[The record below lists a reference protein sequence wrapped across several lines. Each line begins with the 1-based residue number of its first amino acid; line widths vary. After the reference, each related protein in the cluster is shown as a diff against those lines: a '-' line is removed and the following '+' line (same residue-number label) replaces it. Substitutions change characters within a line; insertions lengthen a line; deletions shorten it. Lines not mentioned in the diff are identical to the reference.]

1 MASERMATKMSRLA
15 AVLAV
20 AVGCM
25 ALSRPLLAHH
35 SLANY
40 DRQNE
45 VTLTGTVKQFLLK
58 NPHSYIVFEVKQT
71 DGSVVE
77 WTAGT
82 SSPMRLYRMG
92 WKTTTLKPG
101 DQITVTGGRHKG
113 GRNEIW
119 LNKLAGPNGEP
130 LLVPQGA
137 E

>member
-1 MASERMATKMSRLA
+1 MGSTTNKAAIVLVIGMGLVALA
-15 AVLAV
+15 
-20 AVGCM
+20 
-25 ALSRPLLAHH
+25 RPALAHH

-45 VTLTGTVKQFLLK
+45 ITLTGTVVGFHLK
-58 NPHSYIVFEVKQT
+58 NPHSEIVFDVTEP
-71 DGSVVE
+71 DGTVTR

-101 DQITVTGGRHKG
+101 DKITVTGGRHKG
-113 GRNEIW
+113 DKKEIW
-119 LNKLAGPNGEP
+119 LNKVVGPNPIPG
-130 LLVPQGA
+130 VPQGA